1 MAIKNKIK
9 QRKTEKIMEKENS
22 TDESDFS
29 ENELPDL
36 YSLKP
41 SEFELKR
48 NIGDINSSSSGNG
61 EKGIKDNVEWIGN
74 SDWCEC
80 SKQGKPMK
88 TYIKSLCRRGVNE
101 IPERYFEV

>member
-41 SEFELKR
+41 SEFELKT
-48 NIGDINSSSSGNG
+48 NI
-61 EKGIKDNVEWIGN
+61 
-74 SDWCEC
+74 
-80 SKQGKPMK
+80 
-88 TYIKSLCRRGVNE
+88 
-101 IPERYFEV
+101 